1 MSLQVADQGCP
12 VCNHCFA
19 KEDVIPLN
27 GTPDQQA
34 QLRAQ
39 LPFRKAAKPAKGTK
53 RKAPDKPGV
62 PMPAAHDKAKQ
73 PPEVS
78 RGS

>member
-1 MSLQVADQGCP
+1 MADQTCP

-39 LPFRKAAKPAKGTK
+39 LPCRKAVKPSKGLK
-53 RKAPDKPGV
+53 RKASDKAGAV
-62 PMPAAHDKAKQ
+62 MPAANDKARKLS
-73 PPEVS
+73 EVS